1 MADMERKTYR
11 AHILVVPF
19 PYQGHINPLLQFSKR
34 LASKGAKP
42 TLAITNFIS
51 KSFHPKSDVVGID
64 NFSDGFDEGGFAQ
77 SHNVE
82 DYLSRLEIEGSKS
95 LDQLINSYQNSSHP
109 IDCIVYDSFLAWV
122 LDLTKKYHIKGAS
135 FFTQACAVDYV
146 YYYVHHGVLN
156 LPVET
161 PPTVE
166 LPGLPPLDLADM
178 PSYIY
183 VPGSYP
189 AYFQLLL
196 SQFVNVEKADFVLV
210 NTFYALETE
219 AVDSMSKVCPMLTI
233 GPTVPSFYLDNRVE
247 NDKTYDINLFHSDS
261 PTTITNWL
269 NTKPPGS
276 VVYVAFGS
284 TVNLPKLQMVE
295 IAWALRNTNFYFLW
309 VIRDSKIEESLPEEF
324 LHASRKKSL
333 FGHWSPQLEV
343 LSNKAVGCF
352 FTHGGWN
359 STTEALGLGVPMV
372 VFPQW
377 TDQTMNAKLVQDV
390 WQVGVRVRVGSD
402 GIARREEIESWIR
415 EVMEEEKG
423 KEMKRN
429 AIKWKDLATEAV
441 SEGGT
446 SDINVETFLSK
457 V

>member
-1 MADMERKTYR
+1 
-11 AHILVVPF
+11 
-19 PYQGHINPLLQFSKR
+19 
-34 LASKGAKP
+34 
-42 TLAITNFIS
+42 
-51 KSFHPKSDVVGID
+51 
-64 NFSDGFDEGGFAQ
+64 
-77 SHNVE
+77 
-82 DYLSRLEIEGSKS
+82 
-95 LDQLINSYQNSSHP
+95 
-109 IDCIVYDSFLAWV
+109 
-122 LDLTKKYHIKGAS
+122 
-135 FFTQACAVDYV
+135 
-146 YYYVHHGVLN
+146 
-156 LPVET
+156 
-161 PPTVE
+161 
-166 LPGLPPLDLADM
+166 M

-324 LHASRKKSL
+324 LHASREKSL
-333 FGHWSPQLEV
+333 FGYWSPQLEV

-402 GIARREEIESWIR
+402 GIGRREEIESCIR

-429 AIKWKDLATEAV
+429 AIKWKDLAREAV